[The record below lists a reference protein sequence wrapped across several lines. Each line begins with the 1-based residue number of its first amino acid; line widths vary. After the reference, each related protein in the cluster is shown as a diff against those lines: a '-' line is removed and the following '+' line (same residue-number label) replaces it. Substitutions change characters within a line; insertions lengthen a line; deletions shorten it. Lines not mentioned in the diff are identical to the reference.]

1 LFETHPNQTYRGEEE
16 MSPEQ
21 KMSKRQMMR
30 EKRQRQARLQRLGM
44 IGIIVVGALFVAAAL
59 IYPNLKPAGEVVS
72 ADSVERPMADG
83 NAMGDPNA
91 PIKIEEFSDY
101 QCPFCARFSE
111 DTEGQ
116 IADTFVA
123 DGTVYFVYRSFG
135 NFIGPES
142 KTAAE
147 AAYCAG
153 DQNKYWEYH
162 DILFANQTG
171 ENVGAY
177 TDRRLQA
184 FAETLSLDMGAFNDC
199 FNSGKY
205 SDRVDQD
212 RLDGTAAGVTGT
224 PAFLLTYTVN
234 GEEKTRFI
242 NGAVPFSEFQTQI
255 DGALVEM
262 GLK

>member
-1 LFETHPNQTYRGEEE
+1 
-16 MSPEQ
+16 MSSEQ

-30 EKRQRQARLQRLGM
+30 EKRQRQARLQRIGM
-44 IGIIVVGALFVAAAL
+44 IAIIAIGALLVAAAL
-59 IYPNLKPAGEVVS
+59 IYPNLKPVGEVAS
-72 ADSVERPMADG
+72 ASSIERPQVDG

-91 PIKIEEFSDY
+91 PIKLEEFSDY
-101 QCPFCARFSE
+101 QCPYCARFSKE
-111 DTEGQ
+111 TEGQ
-116 IADTFVA
+116 IVDTYVS
-123 DGTVYFVYRSFG
+123 DGSVYFVYRSFG

-142 KTAAE
+142 KAAAE

-162 DILFANQTG
+162 DTLFANQTG
-171 ENVGAY
+171 ENIGAF

-184 FAETLSLDMGAFNDC
+184 FAESLSLDMDAFNEC
-199 FNSGKY
+199 FNSRKY

-212 RLDGTAAGVTGT
+212 RVDGTAIGVTGT
-224 PAFLLTYTVN
+224 PAFLLTYMIN

-255 DGALVEM
+255 DEALAEM

>member
-1 LFETHPNQTYRGEEE
+1 

-30 EKRQRQARLQRLGM
+30 EKRARQARMQRIGM

-59 IYPNLKPAGEVVS
+59 IYPNLKPVGEI
-72 ADSVERPMADG
+72 ATTEPKARTMADG

-101 QCPFCARFSE
+101 QCPYCARFVK
-111 DTEGQ
+111 DTEAQ
-116 IADTFVA
+116 IEDTFVA

-135 NFIGPES
+135 DFIGAES
-142 KTAAE
+142 KAAAE

-171 ENVGAY
+171 ENVGAF

-184 FAETLSLDMGAFNDC
+184 FAETLNLDMNAFNSC

-205 SDRVDQD
+205 SDRVNQD
-212 RLDGTAAGVTGT
+212 RVDGTAAGVTGT
-224 PAFLLTYTVN
+224 PAFVLSYTVN
-234 GEEKTRFI
+234 GEQKTRFI
-242 NGAVPFSEFQTQI
+242 AGAVPFSQFQAEI
-255 DGALVEM
+255 ESVLAEM
-262 GLK
+262 GQG

>member
-1 LFETHPNQTYRGEEE
+1 

-21 KMSKRQMMR
+21 KLSKRQMMR
-30 EKRQRQARLQRLGM
+30 EKRQRQARMQRFAM
-44 IGIIVVGALFVAAAL
+44 IGIIAVGALLVAAAL
-59 IYPNLKPAGEVVS
+59 IYPNLRPVGEVATANS
-72 ADSVERPMADG
+72 SERPMVND

-91 PIKIEEFSDY
+91 PIRIEEFSDY
-101 QCPFCARFSE
+101 QCPFCARFYE

-135 NFIGPES
+135 GFIGAES
-142 KTAAE
+142 QAAAE

-153 DQNKYWEYH
+153 EQNKYWEYH

-171 ENVGAY
+171 ENVGAF

-184 FAETLSLDMGAFNDC
+184 FAETLSLDMDAFNEC
-199 FNSGKY
+199 FNSGKH
-205 SDRVDQD
+205 SDRVTQD
-212 RLDGTAAGVTGT
+212 GQDGKAAGVTGT
-224 PAFLLTYTVN
+224 PAFVLSYTVN
-234 GEEKTRFI
+234 GEQKTRFI
-242 NGAVPFSEFQTQI
+242 NGAQPYSQFQTEI
-255 DGALVEM
+255 EAALVEM

>member
-1 LFETHPNQTYRGEEE
+1 L
-16 MSPEQ
+16 
-21 KMSKRQMMR
+21 
-30 EKRQRQARLQRLGM
+30 L
-44 IGIIVVGALFVAAAL
+44 VAAFL
-59 IYPNLKPAGEVVS
+59 IYPNLKPVGQIATPAPASG
-72 ADSVERPMADG
+72 ERPMVND

-91 PIKIEEFSDY
+91 PIKIEEFSDF
-101 QCPFCARFSE
+101 QCPYCARFHE
-111 DTEGQ
+111 ETEPQ
-116 IADTFVA
+116 LASTYVA

-135 NFIGPES
+135 DFIGAES
-142 KTAAE
+142 KAAAE

-171 ENVGAY
+171 ENVGAF

-184 FAETLSLDMGAFNDC
+184 FAEALSLDIGTFNDC
-199 FNSGKY
+199 LSSGKY

-212 RLDGTAAGVTGT
+212 KVDGTAAGVTGT

-234 GEEKTRFI
+234 GEQKQRFI
-242 NGAVPFSEFQTQI
+242 AGAYPFSEFQTQI
-255 DGALVEM
+255 EGALTEM